1 MGVPLHHDLTGRTGV
16 GTVVPRQAGLVR
28 AHRPAGILRIGGDGN
43 QADIGGKLALSTLLL
58 QGVVLGANFVVVDM
72 VVAVAS
78 GINARNEGDEGSCPG
93 RSHVKLHCVEEL
105 NGILGF
111 LSARILTSDWMK
123 RMKGSNE

>member
-1 MGVPLHHDLTGRTGV
+1 MGVPLHHDLTGWTGV
-16 GTVVPRQAGLVR
+16 GTVVARQAGLVR

-43 QADIGGKLALSTLLL
+43 QADIGGKLTLSTLLL
-58 QGVVLGANFVVVDM
+58 QDVVLGANFVVVDM

-78 GINARNEGDEGSCPG
+78 GVNARNEGDKGSCPG

-111 LSARILTSDWMK
+111 LFANP
-123 RMKGSNE
+123 NE